1 MVPLEGAQKRG
12 ETPAALSDDPPSSS
26 ASPLVRAPVI
36 GRDGELALL
45 KQIYDSVLARGEARV
60 ATLVGPPGIG
70 KTRLA
75 EELVRVLPVSRP
87 PRVVRGGA
95 RTHGLTYSLF
105 DSLLRSRFGLAEGAA
120 SEEAA
125 SLVREKLATVLDDRR
140 VGDVGYFLGSLM
152 ALPFPES
159 PFTRAVSDDP
169 AQARLIRRAVLRSFL
184 EADARHGPLC
194 LVLDNLGDA
203 DEDSLDLL
211 VYLLEEVK
219 GPVLFVCLA
228 RPELLSRHERWAQAA
243 GSRHDLI
250 ELAPVPSGD
259 ARLIMQ
265 ALLAPCEGG
274 PPERL
279 LEAGLGM
286 AGGNPGLLAHMVRI
300 FHDAGV
306 LVDAGEGSDRL
317 AWRVDL
323 DRLAQARLP
332 LTVEDAV
339 AARLSVLSPVE
350 RRLLE
355 HAAAMGSV
363 FWLGGLVALARMDR
377 EPPEFWTPTA
387 ENDLSEIERVLG
399 DLVQRDYVLRLPDS
413 AFPGEVEYVFK
424 QNLERERIAQMISP
438 AASRRRH
445 QTIADWLAQKDNVR
459 SQEEYSAMLARH
471 LELAGCLTRAAF
483 TYIDSGGIARS
494 QYAAKRA
501 NEHYRRGLE
510 LLGEDDAR
518 RRLDALHD
526 HGDVLTLLGRTD
538 EALSAFR
545 EMLALAYRLGLKGKG
560 GAAHNRIGR
569 LHRDTG
575 SLSLAN
581 DHLTRGLELF
591 TAVKDQRGIAAS
603 HDDIGKLLW
612 MRGEYEPALDQ
623 MRTALDMRKA
633 LGDGRSIALSLNN
646 IGLVWRDHGQ
656 QAQAREA
663 LEASLAIRRELND
676 LLGIVASLNDLGD
689 LALDQGD
696 SETALELF
704 REAHSV
710 AHDVGEHNR
719 IAAVLTNIGDALL
732 RLRRTDEAIEVLMEA
747 EGLCDETGDKLHL
760 AEAKRGLAKAYLEQK
775 DLKRA
780 RESIKRAVDLLGQV
794 RSKPHLAVALRTL
807 GEVTG
812 AGAWGDGHEVKA
824 VDYFMRSIA
833 ICKEIGNELEV
844 AKSYRAFSSY
854 VFGSPHYKHNAD
866 IQREAKKLES
876 MAEEIFSRH
885 KIVGSRP

>member
-1 MVPLEGAQKRG
+1 M
-12 ETPAALSDDPPSSS
+12 
-26 ASPLVRAPVI
+26 I

-60 ATLVGPPGIG
+60 ATLVGPAGIG

-75 EELVRVLPVSRP
+75 EELVRVLPESRT
-87 PRVVRGGA
+87 PRVYRGAA
-95 RTHGLTYSLF
+95 RVQGLTYGLF
-105 DSLLRSRFGLAEGAA
+105 DSLLRSRFALGEGQSSGPSVDA
-120 SEEAA
+120 
-125 SLVREKLATVLDDRR
+125 VRDKLAAVHDDRR
-140 VGDVGYFLGSLM
+140 VGDVAYFLGGLM
-152 ALPFPES
+152 GIPFPES
-159 PFTRAVSDDP
+159 PFTRAVTDD
-169 AQARLIRRAVLRSFL
+169 AVQARLIRRAVLRSFF
-184 EADARHGPLC
+184 EADAARGPLC
-194 LVLDNLGDA
+194 LVVDNLGDA

-211 VYLLEEVK
+211 VYLLEETK
-219 GPVLFVCLA
+219 GPILFLCLA
-228 RPELLSRHERWAQAA
+228 RPELLSRHERWSQAA
-243 GSRHDLI
+243 GSRHDLV
-250 ELAPVPSGD
+250 ELSPVPSAD
-259 ARLIMQ
+259 ARAIMQ

-286 AGGNPGLLAHMVRI
+286 AGGNPGLLKHMVRI
-300 FHDAGV
+300 FHDSGV
-306 LVDAGEGSDRL
+306 LHDAGEKAGRPV
-317 AWRVDL
+317 WRVDL

-339 AARLSVLSPVE
+339 AARLAVLSPVE

-377 EPPEFWTPTA
+377 EPPDFWNLGA
-387 ENDLSEIERVLG
+387 ESDVADIERLLAE
-399 DLVQRDYVLRLPDS
+399 LVQRDYVLRLPDS

-424 QNLERERIAQMISP
+424 HNLERERIAQLISP

-483 TYIDSGGIARS
+483 TYIDSGTIARA

-526 HGDVLTLLGRTD
+526 HGDVMTLLGRTD

-575 SLSLAN
+575 SLSLAS
-581 DHLTRGLELF
+581 DHLERGLELF
-591 TAVKDQRGIAAS
+591 AAVGDQRGIAAS

-623 MRTALDMRKA
+623 LRTALDMRKA

-676 LLGIVASLNDLGD
+676 LLGVVASLNDLGD
-689 LALDQGD
+689 LALDQGN
-696 SETALELF
+696 SEAALALF
-704 REAHSV
+704 REAHTV
-710 AHDVGEHNR
+710 AHEVGEHNR
-719 IAAVLTNIGDALL
+719 MAAVLTNIGDALL
-732 RLRRTDEAIEVLMEA
+732 RLHRTEEAIVVLTEA

-760 AEAKRGLAKAYLEQK
+760 AEAKRGLAKAYLAQK

-780 RESIKRAVDLLGQV
+780 RDSIKRAVDLLGQV

-854 VFGSPHYKHNAD
+854 VFGSAHYKHNAD

-876 MAEEIFSRH
+876 MADEIFQRH

>member
-1 MVPLEGAQKRG
+1 
-12 ETPAALSDDPPSSS
+12 LSDEPPPSSAPS
-26 ASPLVRAPVI
+26 LVRSPVI

-45 KQIYDSVLARGEARV
+45 RQIYDSVLARGEARV
-60 ATLVGPPGIG
+60 ATLVGPAGIG
-70 KTRLA
+70 KTRLT
-75 EELVRVLPVSRP
+75 EELIRLFPSSRP
-87 PRVVRGGA
+87 PRVVLGA
-95 RTHGLTYSLF
+95 ARAPGLTYALF
-105 DSLLRSRFGLAEGAA
+105 DTLLRSRFGLAEGPA
-120 SEEAA
+120 SDATA
-125 SLVREKLATVLDDRR
+125 TVVRDKLADVLDDRR
-140 VGDVGYFLGSLM
+140 VGDVAYFLGGLM
-152 ALPFPES
+152 GLPFPES
-159 PFTRAVSDDP
+159 PFTRAVTDDP
-169 AQARLIRRAVLRSFL
+169 QQARLIRRAVLRSFI
-184 EADARHGPLC
+184 EADARNGPLC

-219 GPVLFVCLA
+219 GPVLFLCLA
-228 RPELLSRHERWAQAA
+228 RPELLSRHERWARAG
-243 GSRHDLI
+243 GSRHDMI
-250 ELAPVPSGD
+250 ELAPVPSAE
-259 ARLIMQ
+259 ARAIMQ

-274 PPERL
+274 PPDRL
-279 LEAGLGM
+279 IDAGLGM
-286 AGGNPGLLAHMVRI
+286 AGGNPGLLSHMVRI
-300 FHDAGV
+300 FHDSGV
-306 LVDAGEGSDRL
+306 LRVTADDSGRP

-363 FWLGGLVALARMDR
+363 FWLGGLVVLARMDR
-377 EPPEFWTPTA
+377 EPPDYWSDSA
-387 ENDLSEIERVLG
+387 ESDVGEIERLLAE
-399 DLVQRDYVLRLPDS
+399 LVHRDYVLRLPDS

-424 QNLERERIAQMISP
+424 HNLERERIAQMISP

-483 TYIDSGGIARS
+483 TYIDSGGIARA

-538 EALSAFR
+538 EAQSAFR
-545 EMLALAYRLGLKGKG
+545 EMLALAFRLGLKGKG

-575 SLSLAN
+575 SFDLASE
-581 DHLTRGLELF
+581 HLKRGLELF
-591 TAVKDQRGIAAS
+591 VTVKDQRGIAAS
-603 HDDIGKLLW
+603 HDDIGKLSW
-612 MRGEYEPALDQ
+612 MRGEYEPALEQ

-656 QAQAREA
+656 QTQAREA

-696 SETALELF
+696 SEAALKLF
-704 REAHSV
+704 REAHTV

-719 IAAVLTNIGDALL
+719 IAGVLTNIGDALL
-732 RLRRTDEAIEVLMEA
+732 RLRRTEEAISVLTEA

-780 RESIKRAVDLLGQV
+780 RDSIKRAVDLLGQV

-854 VFGSPHYKHNAD
+854 VFGSLHYKHNAD
-866 IQREAKKLES
+866 ILREAKKLES